1 MASGRGGWYGL
12 LGGTTKGS
20 GPVGRPS
27 TPSVM
32 SGSFAG
38 IFAFFSTFLGCFLG
52 SDSMVIFILNGVFC
66 GLPGDFYAQ
75 RGDPRPL
82 AAGSVR
88 SAAAAR
94 CAASEGLGN
103 G

>member
-1 MASGRGGWYGL
+1 
-12 LGGTTKGS
+12 
-20 GPVGRPS
+20 
-27 TPSVM
+27 
-32 SGSFAG
+32 
-38 IFAFFSTFLGCFLG
+38 
-52 SDSMVIFILNGVFC
+52 MVIFILNGVFC

-75 RGDPRPL
+75 RGDPRPQ

-88 SAAAAR
+88 STAAAR

>member
-1 MASGRGGWYGL
+1 
-12 LGGTTKGS
+12 
-20 GPVGRPS
+20 
-27 TPSVM
+27 M

-38 IFAFFSTFLGCFLG
+38 ISEVFSPFFWVFLG
-52 SDSMVIFILNGVFC
+52 SDFMEIFIFNGVFC

-75 RGDPRPL
+75 RGDPRPQ